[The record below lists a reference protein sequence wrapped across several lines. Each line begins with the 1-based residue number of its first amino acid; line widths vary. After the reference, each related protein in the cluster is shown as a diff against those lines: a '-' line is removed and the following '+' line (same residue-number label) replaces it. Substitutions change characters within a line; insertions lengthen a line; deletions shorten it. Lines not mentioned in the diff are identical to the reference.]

1 MNTQKLVFVTPLDD
15 REVEVDTVELC
26 AAGEPPHRVAGG
38 LVEAARFVVARYPG
52 YRPLLLSDKAAGSL
66 EADAMVEAFERARR
80 AALAAV
86 PGLALAAPTPT
97 FEGIVWMVVLLFV
110 VAVALWFQFRPSGP
124 RDGE

>member
-1 MNTQKLVFVTPLDD
+1 MARPARWKGTGKTMNTQKLVFVTPLDD
-15 REVEVDTVELC
+15 REVEVDTDELC

-86 PGLALAAPTPT
+86 PG
-97 FEGIVWMVVLLFV
+97 
-110 VAVALWFQFRPSGP
+110 WFQFRPNGPSGP